1 MNMNSLKYLK
11 MAGSMIFVLWSVCNT
26 CAEPVK
32 KWRVIYVEGGS
43 YTDYQQILRT
53 TAQGLAQLGAIQRS
67 DVPIPKE
74 THDTRPMWDWLCE
87 HAGGDR
93 LEFLKDGYYSA
104 NWSEER
110 RAQNK
115 AAILERIRTHKDVDM
130 ILAFGTRAG
139 LDMATDEHQVPVMSI
154 SVTDAVKAGI
164 IKSIEDSGRDHV
176 HALVDPGRYQRQIVI
191 FHNVFHFKRLGVPY
205 ENTPEGRSACAFE
218 EIERTARQLGV
229 AIVPCATQ
237 LRIPDK
243 EASFKNLQKCVKKL
257 SISSD
262 AIYMTISPA
271 MQGNRMK
278 ELLTPLIEAG
288 IPSFSQNGSEETRL
302 GVLMSIAQNDFSHE
316 GMASARAI
324 VKVMDGTKPRDISQI
339 FTGPLGMAI
348 NLKMAM
354 LIGWDPPLEVL
365 AAVDRIYLDLSN
377 AREE

>member
-1 MNMNSLKYLK
+1 MNVLKCLRIVTGV
-11 MAGSMIFVLWSVCNT
+11 ALLWWSFCA

-32 KWRVIYVEGGS
+32 KWRVIYVEGGP

-53 TAQGLAQLGAIQRS
+53 TAQGLAQLGAIQKG

-74 THDTRPMWDWLCE
+74 THDTRPMWEWLCRN
-87 HAGGDR
+87 AGGDR
-93 LEFLKDGYYSA
+93 LEFLEDGYYSA
-104 NWSEER
+104 NWSEEIR
-110 RAQNK
+110 VKNK
-115 AAILERIRTHKDVDM
+115 AAILERIRTRRDVDM

-164 IKSIEDSGRDHV
+164 VNSIDDSGRDHV
-176 HALVDPGRYQRQIVI
+176 HALLDPGRYQRQIVI

-205 ENTPEGRSACAFE
+205 EDTPEGRSACAFE
-218 EIERTARQLGV
+218 EIERTARQIGV
-229 AIVPCATQ
+229 TIVPCATQ
-237 LRIPDK
+237 FRIPDK
-243 EASFKNLQKCVKKL
+243 ETSFRNLQKCLEKL

-271 MQGNRMK
+271 MQRNRMK
-278 ELLTPLIEAG
+278 ELLAPLIEAD
-288 IPSFSQNGSEETRL
+288 IPSFSQSGSEETRL
-302 GVLMSIAQNDFSHE
+302 GVLMSLAQNDFSHE
-316 GMASARAI
+316 GMASAQAI
-324 VKVMDGTKPRDISQI
+324 CKVMDGVRPRDIPQR

-365 AAVDRIYLDLSN
+365 AAVDQFYQEIFDMQN
-377 AREE
+377 E